1 MGWVRACPA
10 EGLPRC
16 TSLILT
22 RAYHHCSS
30 KKCVR
35 VQRPLP
41 CGSLRPELWEG
52 DSPTARA
59 PGLPAL
65 DSRSLGAASPPR
77 REIEP
82 PTTGLADAPTLG
94 FVASSR
100 LAVMRVT
107 RDLRGKLGGLS

>member
-59 PGLPAL
+59 PGRGCRPRVPPLWVL
-65 DSRSLGAASPPR
+65 PPR
-77 REIEP
+77 PGVR
-82 PTTGLADAPTLG
+82 
-94 FVASSR
+94 
-100 LAVMRVT
+100 
-107 RDLRGKLGGLS
+107 